1 MEKATRFA
9 IAFVVSLSVLMLC
22 SFQPVQAAE
31 TLRISSTI
39 GPVDA
44 GMLPLLAD
52 TFSKKTGVEIAI
64 EKAGTGAT
72 LKKAEGGNFDL
83 VMVHAR
89 ALEDAF
95 IAAGFG
101 TDRRDVMY
109 NDFVI
114 LGPKEDPA
122 HIKGMAKATEAFA
135 AIAKAKVHFISRGDK
150 SGTHVKEMDIW
161 KAAGIT
167 PAGDWY
173 EVYKDGA
180 KGNKATT
187 LYTEEQK
194 AYTLM
199 DRATWLTLKD
209 KIAITPLMENDPIM
223 LNLIAV
229 IRVNPAKF
237 PQIHKDVAL
246 QFADWVVSDEAQTLI
261 RDFGKDKY
269 GQPLF
274 FPNSDQWNAKHKK

>member
-1 MEKATRFA
+1 MKTFRNGMLAALFLA
-9 IAFVVSLSVLMLC
+9 LSVL
-22 SFQPVQAAE
+22 PAGAAE

-44 GMLPLLAD
+44 GMLPKLAE
-52 TFSKKTGVEIAI
+52 TFTQKTGIQVTM
-64 EKAGTGAT
+64 EKAGTGKT
-72 LKKAEGGNFDL
+72 LKKAESGTFDL

-89 ALEDAF
+89 KLEDAF
-95 IAAGFG
+95 CAAGFG
-101 TDRRDVMY
+101 VDRRDVMY

-114 LGPKEDPA
+114 LGPKNDPA
-122 HIKGMAKATEAFA
+122 GIKGMKKVTEAMAKLA
-135 AIAKAKVHFISRGDK
+135 AAKVHFVSRGDK

-161 KAAGIT
+161 AAAGIQ
-167 PAGDWY
+167 PSGDWY
-173 EVYKDGA
+173 EVWEGGS

-187 LYTEEQK
+187 LYAEEKQ

-209 KIAITPLMENDPIM
+209 TVSLIPLMEADPLM
-223 LNLIAV
+223 LNLIAI
-229 IRVNPAKF
+229 IRVNPEKF
-237 PQIHKDVAL
+237 PQIHKDEAL
-246 QFADWVVSDEAQTLI
+246 KFADWVVEDEAQMII

-274 FPNSDQWNAKHKK
+274 FPNSDKWNAKHPK

>member
-1 MEKATRFA
+1 MKLLPLAA
-9 IAFVVSLSVLMLC
+9 AALIACFCASPAC
-22 SFQPVQAAE
+22 AAQ

-52 TFSKKTGVEIAI
+52 TFSKKTGIEITM
-64 EKAGTGAT
+64 EKAGTGKT
-72 LKKAEGGNFDL
+72 LKKAESGSFDL

-89 ALEDAF
+89 KLEDAF
-95 IAAGFG
+95 CAAGFG
-101 TDRRDVMY
+101 IDRRDVMY

-114 LGPKEDPA
+114 LGPKDDPA
-122 HIKGMAKATEAFA
+122 GIKGMKKVTEAVARIA
-135 AIAKAKVHFISRGDK
+135 AAKVPFISRGDK
-150 SGTHVKEMDIW
+150 SGTHVKEMEIW
-161 KAAGIT
+161 QASGIQ
-167 PAGDWY
+167 PSGSWY
-173 EVYKDGA
+173 EVWEGGS

-187 LYTEEQK
+187 LYADTKK

-209 KIAITPLMENDPIM
+209 TVALVPLMENDPLM
-223 LNLIAV
+223 LNLIAI
-229 IRVNPAKF
+229 IRVNPERF
-237 PQIHKDVAL
+237 PDIHKAEAL
-246 QFADWVVSDEAQTLI
+246 QFADWLVSDEAQILI

-274 FPNSDQWNAKHKK
+274 FPNSDEWNAKHKK

>member
-1 MEKATRFA
+1 MNLFRFRMTLFL
-9 IAFVVSLSVLMLC
+9 IMGFFLC
-22 SFQPVQAAE
+22 VPSANAAE
-31 TLRISSTI
+31 TLRVSSTI

-52 TFSKKTGVEIAI
+52 TFSKKSGIDVSI

-72 LKKAEGGNFDL
+72 LKKAESGNFDL

-89 ALEDAF
+89 KLEDAF
-95 IAAGFG
+95 VDAGFG

-114 LGPKEDPA
+114 LGPADDPA
-122 HIKGMAKATEAFA
+122 SIRGMKSAAEAFA
-135 AIAKAKVHFISRGDK
+135 AIARAGAPFISRGDK
-150 SGTHVKEMDIW
+150 SGTHVKEMEIW
-161 KAAGIT
+161 EAAGVT
-167 PAGDWY
+167 PSGDWY
-173 EVYKDGA
+173 EVYADGA

-187 LYTEEQK
+187 LHANEKK

-199 DRATWLTLKD
+199 DRATWLTLQKD
-209 KIAITPLMENDPIM
+209 LSITPLVEKDPIM

-229 IRVNPAKF
+229 IRVNPEKF
-237 PQIHKDVAL
+237 PQIHKDEAL
-246 QFADWVVSDEAQTLI
+246 KFADWLVGDEAQTLI

-274 FPNSDQWNAKHKK
+274 FPNSDQWNARHKQ